1 MFKFKKKYDISSLNL
16 PKHVG
21 IIMDGNGRWAKKRGL
36 VRSMGHREGAKTF
49 RKIARY
55 CSNIGIK
62 YLTVYAFST
71 ENWKRPTDEVNY
83 LMKLFER
90 YLKEALEDFKEE
102 NNRVLFLGDK
112 SGFSENLQN
121 LIKEVEESSKYCT
134 GMTLNIAMNYGGRDE
149 IVKAC
154 KSIALKVKNSELSL
168 DNIDEEV
175 LSNEM
180 YTKGQDDPD
189 LIIRPSGEYRLSNF
203 LTWQSAYSE
212 LVFMDILWPDFTEK
226 DLDRAILEYNSRNRR
241 FGGV

>member
-1 MFKFKKKYDISSLNL
+1 
-16 PKHVG
+16 
-21 IIMDGNGRWAKKRGL
+21 
-36 VRSMGHREGAKTF
+36 MGHREGAKTF

-83 LMKLFER
+83 LMKLFEQ

-102 NNRVLFLGDK
+102 NNRVLFLGDR

-121 LIKEVEESSKYCT
+121 LIKEVEESSKDCT

-180 YTKGQDDPD
+180 YTKGQADPD

-226 DLDRAILEYNSRNRR
+226 DLDGAILEYNSRNRR

>member
-1 MFKFKKKYDISSLNL
+1 
-16 PKHVG
+16 
-21 IIMDGNGRWAKKRGL
+21 
-36 VRSMGHREGAKTF
+36 
-49 RKIARY
+49 
-55 CSNIGIK
+55 
-62 YLTVYAFST
+62 
-71 ENWKRPTDEVNY
+71 
-83 LMKLFER
+83 MKLFEQ

-121 LIKEVEESSKYCT
+121 LIKEVEESSKDCT

-168 DNIDEEV
+168 DDIDEEV

-180 YTKGQDDPD
+180 YTKGQADPD

-226 DLDRAILEYNSRNRR
+226 DLDKAILEYNSRNRR

>member
-1 MFKFKKKYDISSLNL
+1 M
-16 PKHVG
+16 
-21 IIMDGNGRWAKKRGL
+21 
-36 VRSMGHREGAKTF
+36 
-49 RKIARY
+49 
-55 CSNIGIK
+55 
-62 YLTVYAFST
+62 
-71 ENWKRPTDEVNY
+71 
-83 LMKLFER
+83 
-90 YLKEALEDFKEE
+90 
-102 NNRVLFLGDK
+102 
-112 SGFSENLQN
+112 QN
-121 LIKEVEESSKYCT
+121 LIKEVEESSKGCT

-168 DNIDEEV
+168 DDIDEEV

>member
-1 MFKFKKKYDISSLNL
+1 
-16 PKHVG
+16 
-21 IIMDGNGRWAKKRGL
+21 
-36 VRSMGHREGAKTF
+36 MGHREGAKTF

-83 LMKLFER
+83 LMKLFEQ

-102 NNRVLFLGDK
+102 NNRVIFLGDK

-121 LIKEVEESSKYCT
+121 LIKEVEESSKDCT

-168 DNIDEEV
+168 DDIDEGV

-180 YTKGQDDPD
+180 YTKGQADPD

-226 DLDRAILEYNSRNRR
+226 DLDKAILEYNSRNRR

>member
-1 MFKFKKKYDISSLNL
+1 
-16 PKHVG
+16 
-21 IIMDGNGRWAKKRGL
+21 MDGNGRWAKKRGL

-83 LMKLFER
+83 LMKLFEQ

-102 NNRVLFLGDK
+102 NNRVIFLGDK

-121 LIKEVEESSKYCT
+121 LIKEVEESSKDCT

-168 DNIDEEV
+168 DDIDEGV

-180 YTKGQDDPD
+180 YTKGQADPD

-226 DLDRAILEYNSRNRR
+226 DLDKAILEYNSRNRR